1 MKMNFKIRF
10 HLVLL
15 ASILCLA
22 SSKEDFSIVDKPKF
36 EVVPFCQAVIKSTI
50 TRVDEYFLT
59 QRANFDE
66 ERYFKKTK
74 KWWNLWGYFSD
85 KYPHINFEQFSRHTK
100 TAMREIRTKAPD
112 FDEKTKASLNLE
124 DSKRLYFVIIAAFQ
138 AIDRNKDFF
147 LSYEEMTDFADICTR
162 YILKSPNGKCE
173 TENAFITFDLSS
185 IYYENGDIMKLIS
198 FTQEQLDLL
207 YNHVMLN

>member
-1 MKMNFKIRF
+1 MAEFYS
-10 HLVLL
+10 
-15 ASILCLA
+15 A
-22 SSKEDFSIVDKPKF
+22 
-36 EVVPFCQAVIKSTI
+36 
-50 TRVDEYFLT
+50 
-59 QRANFDE
+59 
-66 ERYFKKTK
+66 
-74 KWWNLWGYFSD
+74 
-85 KYPHINFEQFSRHTK
+85 
-100 TAMREIRTKAPD
+100 KAPD